1 MKTKP
6 EEMSIAEYNQ
16 LLLDDAL
23 KALIE
28 ARGHIEIAKCEL
40 YEAMNETY
48 KAIENITVV
57 YTQMR
62 LDL

>member
-1 MKTKP
+1 MREKP
-6 EEMSIAEYNQ
+6 KEMSIAEYNQ

-28 ARGHIEIAKCEL
+28 ARGHIAVAKCEL
-40 YEAMNETY
+40 DEAMNETY
-48 KAIENITVV
+48 KAVENITVA

-62 LDL
+62 LDV

>member
-16 LLLDDAL
+16 MLMDDAL

-28 ARGHIEIAKCEL
+28 ARGHIEIAKCVL
-40 YEAMNETY
+40 DQAMTETA
-48 KAIENITVV
+48 KAVEDFTAV

-62 LDL
+62 LEI

>member
-28 ARGHIEIAKCEL
+28 ARGHIEIAWCEL
-40 YEAMNETY
+40 YEAVSEAY
-48 KAIENITVV
+48 KAIENVSDV

>member
-1 MKTKP
+1 MKAKP

-23 KALIE
+23 KALVE

-40 YEAMNETY
+40 DEAMNEAF
-48 KAIENITVV
+48 KAIENVTVS